1 MILLLIIFILLVL
14 IYIVR
19 ISNNNDIIKNNAKT
33 VEQMQVIKTEKKKQH
48 LTKVSKALTLISIVL
63 LIVFLLMDFT
73 SVDYFILDYVSADF
87 VTEPEFDRLLYFAP
101 AFIMISNLIYTQVN
115 IGDFLLKFFKT
126 QEEELEIKLNKEA
139 IMGLLYKKKPTN
151 EEEQKNSEK

>member
-1 MILLLIIFILLVL
+1 MIVLLLILILLIL

-33 VEQMQVIKTEKKKQH
+33 VEQMQVINAEKKKQH
-48 LTKVSKALTLISIVL
+48 KTKVSKTLFAISAISLV
-63 LIVFLLMDFT
+63 VFLLMDFT
-73 SVDYFILDYVSADF
+73 SIDYFVLDYVSADF
-87 VTEPEFDRLLYFAP
+87 VTEPEFDILLYFIP
-101 AFIMISNLIYTQVN
+101 AYVLISNLIYTQVN

-126 QEEELEIKLNKEA
+126 QEEELEIKINKET

-151 EEEQKNSEK
+151 EEQKNSEK

>member
-1 MILLLIIFILLVL
+1 MIVLLLILILLIL

-33 VEQMQVIKTEKKKQH
+33 VEQMEIINQEKKKQY
-48 LTKVSKALTLISIVL
+48 LTKVSKTLFAISAISLVA
-63 LIVFLLMDFT
+63 FLLMDFT
-73 SVDYFILDYVSADF
+73 TIDYFVLDYVSSDF
-87 VTEPEFDRLLYFAP
+87 VTEPEFDRLLYFVP
-101 AFIMISNLIYTQVN
+101 AYVLISNLIYTQVN

-126 QEEELEIKLNKEA
+126 KEEELEININKEA

-151 EEEQKNSEK
+151 EEQKNSEK

>member
-1 MILLLIIFILLVL
+1 MILLLLILILLVL

-33 VEQMQVIKTEKKKQH
+33 VEQMQVINAEKKKQH
-48 LTKVSKALTLISIVL
+48 FTKVSKALFAISAISLIA
-63 LIVFLLMDFT
+63 FLLMDLT
-73 SVDYFILDYVSADF
+73 SIDYFLLDYFSAEF
-87 VTEPEFDRLLYFAP
+87 VTEPEFDRLLYFIP
-101 AFIMISNLIYTQVN
+101 VYCLICNLIYTQVN

-126 QEEELEIKLNKEA
+126 QEEELEIKINKEA

-151 EEEQKNSEK
+151 EEQKNSEK

>member
-73 SVDYFILDYVSADF
+73 SIDYFILDYVSADF

-101 AFIMISNLIYTQVN
+101 AFIMITNLIYTQVN

-126 QEEELEIKLNKEA
+126 QEEEVEIKLNKEA

>member
-1 MILLLIIFILLVL
+1 MILLLLIFILLVL

-33 VEQMQVIKTEKKKQH
+33 VEQMQIIKAEKKKQH
-48 LTKVSKALTLISIVL
+48 LTKVSKALTAISIIS
-63 LIVFLLMDFT
+63 LIVFILMDFT
-73 SVDYFILDYVSADF
+73 SIDYIVMDYFATDF
-87 VTEPEFDRLLYFAP
+87 VTEQEFDRLLYFIP
-101 AFIMISNLIYTQVN
+101 AYVMITNLIYTQVN

-126 QEEELEIKLNKEA
+126 QEEEMDIKINKDA
-139 IMGLLYKKKPTN
+139 IMGLLYKKKPVT

>member
-1 MILLLIIFILLVL
+1 MIVLLLILILLVL

-33 VEQMQVIKTEKKKQH
+33 VEQMQVINEEKKKQH
-48 LTKVSKALTLISIVL
+48 LTKVSKTLTLTSIIL
-63 LIVFLLMDFT
+63 LIIFILMDFT
-73 SVDYFILDYVSADF
+73 NIDYIVLDYVSADF
-87 VTEPEFDRLLYFAP
+87 VTEPEFDRLLYFTP

-126 QEEELEIKLNKEA
+126 QEEELEIKINKDT
-139 IMGLLYKKKPTN
+139 IMGLLYKKKPAS

>member
-1 MILLLIIFILLVL
+1 MILLLIILILLVL

-33 VEQMQVIKTEKKKQH
+33 VEQMQVIKAEKKKQH
-48 LTKVSKALTLISIVL
+48 FTKVSKALTLISIVL
-63 LIVFLLMDFT
+63 LIIFLLMDFT
-73 SVDYFILDYVSADF
+73 SIDYFILDYVSADF

-139 IMGLLYKKKPTN
+139 IMGLLYKKKPTT

>member
-48 LTKVSKALTLISIVL
+48 LTKVSKTLTLISIVL

-73 SVDYFILDYVSADF
+73 SIDYFILDYVSADF

>member
-1 MILLLIIFILLVL
+1 MIVLLLILILLIL

-33 VEQMQVIKTEKKKQH
+33 VEQMEIINQEKKKQH
-48 LTKVSKALTLISIVL
+48 KTKVSKTLFAISAISLV
-63 LIVFLLMDFT
+63 VFLLMDFT
-73 SVDYFILDYVSADF
+73 SIDYFVLDYVSADF
-87 VTEPEFDRLLYFAP
+87 VTEPEFDILLYFIP
-101 AFIMISNLIYTQVN
+101 AYVLISNLIYTQVN

-126 QEEELEIKLNKEA
+126 QEEELEIKINKET

-151 EEEQKNSEK
+151 EEQKNSEK